1 MLSAGFLGF
10 VYTAC
15 HNGWGHSAIGAVPM
29 AVGLGFFAPLIAA
42 NVVSEMTSRFA
53 VKTLSGVALLWILA
67 AVAIHYGVPS
77 E

>member
-1 MLSAGFLGF
+1 
-10 VYTAC
+10 
-15 HNGWGHSAIGAVPM
+15 M